1 MTYDYLHSSEDNL
14 WSILYLT
21 GYLTRM
27 RKADLTEAEW
37 ESLGDGGSALTIPNE
52 EIRDIFKTSI
62 RKWFEDYAL
71 AWNRKKMFHA
81 VWSGNTTELTEE
93 LNTLLRLTISYH
105 DYREDFYHAFLV
117 GIFAGAGYMVESNR
131 KNEEGRSDIVVKDV
145 RSGKIAVL
153 RRSIPKILNGWNR
166 IAGKP

>member
-145 RSGKIAVL
+145 RSGKIAVFE
-153 RRSIPKILNGWNR
+153 SEVFQKS
-166 IAGKP
+166 